1 MSTALS
7 PSKNEGTGQM
17 QFVVN
22 KQKLQ
27 KELSFVQ
34 GIVERKNTIP
44 VLSNILMESVGENSI
59 RITGTD
65 LDVTIRCDMDAEEIV
80 TPGSI
85 CVQARKLF
93 EIARLLPDAA
103 VSFKKEEN
111 DWVTVKC
118 DRTKFKMVGVA
129 RDAFPEVPTF
139 KSAPTKLPASVLKT
153 FIDRTIFA
161 ITQEESRYTLSGA
174 KFVLDGDGARM
185 VTTDGHRLAYC
196 ERKNLAQNG
205 SNEKIDTLIPRK
217 TLAELTKLAAG
228 FEDEI
233 SLGMDENHIYF
244 EVGPRL
250 LISRMLYG
258 QFPNYEMVMP
268 KGNDKAVEFD
278 TSLLNQAIRRVA
290 LMSDERSHAIRFHLE
305 PNQLVISSQNAE
317 EGEANETVQT
327 DYTGTE
333 TDIGF
338 NAQYL
343 QEFLNVVAEGK
354 VSFEFKDGNSQA
366 QLSPSEN
373 GDYEYKY
380 IVMPMRI

>member
-1 MSTALS
+1 MSPGDNAEEQT
-7 PSKNEGTGQM
+7 EM
-17 QFVVN
+17 QFVVS
-22 KQKLQ
+22 KQNLQ
-27 KELSFVQ
+27 KELGFVQ
-34 GIVERKNTIP
+34 GVVEKKNTIP
-44 VLSNILMESVGENSI
+44 VLSNILIESVGEGTI

-65 LDVTIRCDMDAEEIV
+65 LDVTIRCDMDAEAIT

-93 EIARLLPDAA
+93 EIARLLPDAP
-103 VSFKKEEN
+103 VSFKKEDN

-118 DRTKFKMVGVA
+118 DRARFKLVGVA
-129 RDAFPEVPTF
+129 RDAFPEVPSF
-139 KSAPTKLPASVLKT
+139 KSAPTKIAANVLKT

-174 KFVLDGDGARM
+174 KFVLDESGAKM
-185 VTTDGHRLAYC
+185 VTTDGHRLAYV
-196 ERKNLAQNG
+196 EKKNVTKNG
-205 SNEKIDTLIPRK
+205 TTQSIDTLIPRK
-217 TLAELTKLAAG
+217 TLAELTKLTTG
-228 FEDEI
+228 FDEEI

-244 EVGPRL
+244 QIGVRL

-268 KGNDKAVEFD
+268 KNNDKSVEFD
-278 TSLLNQAIRRVA
+278 SSSLNLAIRRVA
-290 LMSDERSHAIRFHLE
+290 LMADERSHAIRFHLE

-317 EGEANETVQT
+317 EGEANETIQT
-327 DYTGTE
+327 DYAGEE

-343 QEFLNVVAEGK
+343 QEFLNVVGDAK

-366 QLSPSEN
+366 QLHPSEN
-373 GDYEYKY
+373 GDYDYKY
-380 IVMPMRI
+380 VVMPMRI

>member
-1 MSTALS
+1 MSSVKPKT
-7 PSKNEGTGQM
+7 EGAGAM
-17 QFVVN
+17 QFVVS
-22 KQKLQ
+22 KQNLQ

-34 GIVERKNTIP
+34 GVVEKKNTIP
-44 VLSNILMESVGENSI
+44 VLSNILLESVGENSI

-65 LDVTIRCDMDAEEIV
+65 LDVTIRCDMDAEEIT
-80 TPGSI
+80 TPGSM

-93 EIARLLPDAA
+93 EIARLLPDAP
-103 VSFKKEEN
+103 VSFKKEDN

-118 DRTKFKMVGVA
+118 DRARFKMVGVA

-139 KSAPTKLPASVLKT
+139 KSAPTKIPATVLKT

-174 KFVLDGDGARM
+174 KFVLDETGAKM
-185 VTTDGHRLAYC
+185 VTTDGHRLAYV
-196 ERKNLAQNG
+196 EKKGVTKNGATQ
-205 SNEKIDTLIPRK
+205 SIDTLIPRK
-217 TLAELTKLAAG
+217 TLAELTKLTTG
-228 FEDEI
+228 FDEDI

-244 EVGPRL
+244 QVGARL

-268 KGNDKAVEFD
+268 KNNDKSVEFNS
-278 TSLLNQAIRRVA
+278 SLLNLAIRRVA
-290 LMSDERSHAIRFHLE
+290 LMADERSHAIRFHLE

-317 EGEANETVQT
+317 EGEANETLQT
-327 DYTGTE
+327 EYTGEE

-343 QEFLNVVAEGK
+343 QEFLNVIGDAKVA
-354 VSFEFKDGNSQA
+354 FDFKDGNSQA
-366 QLSPSEN
+366 ELKPSEN
-373 GDYEYKY
+373 GEYDYKY